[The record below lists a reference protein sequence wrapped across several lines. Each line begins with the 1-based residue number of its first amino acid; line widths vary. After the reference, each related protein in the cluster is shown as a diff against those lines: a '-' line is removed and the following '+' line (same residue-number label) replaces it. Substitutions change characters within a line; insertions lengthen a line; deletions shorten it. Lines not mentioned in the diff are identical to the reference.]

1 MRGLHNVPEAI
12 GDLFTAL
19 GNGDP
24 IAWGGVGLFLL
35 IAVSLGL
42 FVLKVRRD
50 LAREDANRK
59 PRWMRK

>member
-1 MRGLHNVPEAI
+1 MRWRHVPEAI

-24 IAWGGVGLFLL
+24 IAWGGVGLFLF
-35 IAVSLGL
+35 IAVALGL

-50 LAREDANRK
+50 LAREDAQRK
-59 PRWMRK
+59 PRWMSK

>member
-1 MRGLHNVPEAI
+1 MRGLLSIPEAI

-24 IAWGGVGLFLL
+24 IAWGGVGLFLF
-35 IAVSLGL
+35 IAFALGL

>member
-1 MRGLHNVPEAI
+1 MRGILSLPEAI

-19 GNGDP
+19 SNGDP

-50 LAREDANRK
+50 LAREDANCK